1 MLLLN
6 LIALKIVG
14 AALAIDFC
22 LAEGFDV
29 FIHEKDQ

>member
-22 LAEGFDV
+22 LAEAGLTF
-29 FIHEKDQ
+29 